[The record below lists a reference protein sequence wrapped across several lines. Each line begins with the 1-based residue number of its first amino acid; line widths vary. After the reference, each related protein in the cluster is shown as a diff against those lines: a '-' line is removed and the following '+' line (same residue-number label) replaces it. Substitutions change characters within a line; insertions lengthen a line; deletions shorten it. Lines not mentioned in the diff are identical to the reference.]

1 MVVAH
6 VEDTQRQAGDRQP
19 RDERRSAMH
28 ANSAAS
34 HIVVGIDGSDTALAA
49 AKWATRFADKLAL
62 PLHLVHSSPAP
73 GPMPEVAL
81 DPAELAERHRLFR
94 AELLATT
101 ESALRDWA
109 PGVELT
115 SIAET
120 EAPATALLRAAE
132 GAALI
137 VLGAT
142 GAGMVERWLLGST
155 ALRVVGSARCP
166 VAVWRGD
173 TAHIAPG
180 DDRPIVVGVDGSPLS
195 AGATRLAFEWARLF
209 SVPVTAVRVWSDST
223 AVGDAVP
230 TALQLLGPTAMVID
244 WERIARSE
252 AQTLST
258 VIAPYRTDFPDVEVE
273 ERSRRGSAA
282 RELLRALDDAQ
293 LAIVGSKG
301 RGRFRGALM
310 GSTSQN
316 LLHRADRPIVVYRDT
331 DS

>member
-1 MVVAH
+1 
-6 VEDTQRQAGDRQP
+6 
-19 RDERRSAMH
+19 MH
-28 ANSAAS
+28 AKSAAS
-34 HIVVGIDGSDTALAA
+34 YIVVGIDESGTSLAA
-49 AKWATRFADKLAL
+49 AKWAARLADKLAL
-62 PLHLVHSSPAP
+62 PLRLVHSSPAP
-73 GPMPEVAL
+73 GPMPEIAL
-81 DPAELAERHRLFR
+81 DPAELAERHEVYRT
-94 AELLATT
+94 ELLATV

-109 PGVELT
+109 PDVTLI
-115 SIAET
+115 SVADA
-120 EAPATALLRAAE
+120 EAPAAGLLRAAE
-132 GAALI
+132 DAALI

-173 TAHIAPG
+173 SAHIAP
-180 DDRPIVVGVDGSPLS
+180 DDRPIVVGADGSPSS

-230 TALQLLGPTAMVID
+230 TALSLLGPTAMVID
-244 WERIARSE
+244 WDLIARSE
-252 AQTLST
+252 AETLST
-258 VIAPYRTDFPDVEVE
+258 IIAPYRSDFPDVEVQ

-282 RELLRALDDAQ
+282 RELLHALDDAQ

-301 RGRFRGALM
+301 WGRFRSALL

-316 LLHRADRPIVVYRDT
+316 LLHRADRPIVVYRDPET
-331 DS
+331 